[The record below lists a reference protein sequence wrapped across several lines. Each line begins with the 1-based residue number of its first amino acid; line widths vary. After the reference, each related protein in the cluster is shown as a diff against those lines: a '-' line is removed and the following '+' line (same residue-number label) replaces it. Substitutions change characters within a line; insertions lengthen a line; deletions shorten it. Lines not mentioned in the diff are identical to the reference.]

1 MKPNNKML
9 KWKCRA
15 RTCLSSCHKGP
26 FKVVTR
32 HTLERAVVVAQ
43 LVERSLPTLEIRG
56 LSPVIGTIFLLAST
70 VLKSFVEKTNIK
82 RKEARKDTI

>member
-1 MKPNNKML
+1 M
-9 KWKCRA
+9 
-15 RTCLSSCHKGP
+15 
-26 FKVVTR
+26 
-32 HTLERAVVVAQ
+32 VVAQ
-43 LVERSLPTLEIRG
+43 LVERSLPTLGIRG